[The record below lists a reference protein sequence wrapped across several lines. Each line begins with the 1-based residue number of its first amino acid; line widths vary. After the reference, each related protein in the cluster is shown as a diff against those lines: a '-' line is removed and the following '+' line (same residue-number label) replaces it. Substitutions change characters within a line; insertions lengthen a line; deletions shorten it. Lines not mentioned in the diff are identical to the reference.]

1 MRERIFINNKVIVKL
16 IVPEIDKT
24 YDIYLPINKKVGNI
38 IDLLNQAIYEMTNSE
53 IELSNSNS
61 IYNAKTGEKYSSD
74 ILLYNTNIR
83 NGTILILLS

>member
-1 MRERIFINNKVIVKL
+1 MRESIFINNKVIVKL